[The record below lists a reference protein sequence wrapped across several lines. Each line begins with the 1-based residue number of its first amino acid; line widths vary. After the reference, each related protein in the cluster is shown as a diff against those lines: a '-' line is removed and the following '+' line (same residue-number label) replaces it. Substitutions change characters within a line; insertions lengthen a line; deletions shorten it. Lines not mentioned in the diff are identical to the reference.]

1 MAKFTGTMTEVSSLD
16 STSGDLRVVE
26 SFYTNEEGNAFEPKV
41 RVLTGGEKGRPVR
54 AYTRA
59 QLRDVLAAFQRFV
72 DGSESANTAKA
83 KSSTKTTTKRR
94 SKSNAK
100 DAVAE
105 RDKSKKGGA

>member
-26 SFYTNEEGNAFEPKV
+26 SFYTNEEGKAFEPKV

-72 DGSESANTAKA
+72 DGSDSTKA
-83 KSSTKTTTKRR
+83 TKAKTTTKRR
-94 SKSNAK
+94 KGKSAK

-105 RDKSKKGGA
+105 RAASKKGGA

>member
-72 DGSESANTAKA
+72 DGSDSTKA
-83 KSSTKTTTKRR
+83 TKAKTTTKRR
-94 SKSNAK
+94 KGKSAK

-105 RDKSKKGGA
+105 RAASKKGGA